1 MEIGISTFGEITPDN
16 VSGKAKNAHK
26 RTLELIEEAKLADE
40 VGLDVYA
47 VGEHHRPDFV
57 ISAPEVLLG
66 AMASVTKKI
75 RLSSAVTVL
84 SSTDPVR
91 TFQNFATVDLLSSG
105 RVEIMAGRGSFIE
118 SFPLFGYNLKDYNEL
133 FTEKLDL
140 LLKIN
145 SSETITWQGKHRA
158 AINGLGVYPRPIQAS
173 LPVWLAVGGT
183 PESAIR
189 AGKMN
194 LPMALAILGG
204 NPDRFVSFID
214 LFRQSA
220 KAAGHDPSSLPLC
233 INTHFFVA
241 ENEQT
246 AADSLYPSY
255 ERMMN
260 RIGRE
265 RGWSPLERVQYEYMR
280 SPKGPLMVGDVQQAI
295 DKILYLHELFGNTRY
310 LAHLLVGDVP
320 HKNVMKAIELLGTK
334 IAPAVKAALGKRSTV
349 SISTSQQ

>member
-1 MEIGISTFGEITPDN
+1 MEIGISTFGEITPDK
-16 VSGKAKNAHK
+16 VSGGAKNAH
-26 RTLELIEEAKLADE
+26 RRMTELIEEAKLADE
-40 VGLDVYA
+40 LGLDVYA

-66 AMASVTKKI
+66 AIAAVTKRI

-118 SFPLFGYNLKDYNEL
+118 SFPLFGYHLKDYNEL

-140 LLKIN
+140 LLKTN
-145 SSETITWQGKHRA
+145 ALETVAWQGKHRA
-158 AINGLGVYPRPIQAS
+158 SIQGLGVYPRPLQNS

-183 PESAIR
+183 PESAVR

-220 KAAGHDPSSLPLC
+220 KAAGHDPASLPLC

-241 ENEQT
+241 DDDQK
-246 AADSLYPSY
+246 AADTLYPSY

-265 RGWSPLERVQYEYMR
+265 RGWSPLERMQYEYMR
-280 SPKGPLMVGDVQQAI
+280 SPKGPLMVGDAQQAI
-295 DKILYLHELFGNTRY
+295 EKILYMHELFGNTRY

-320 HKNVMKAIELLGTK
+320 HKMVMRAIELLGTQ
-334 IAPAVKAALGKRSTV
+334 IAPAVKKALKEKTTLSN
-349 SISTSQQ
+349 